1 MHRTPSETAVNT
13 ALTELTHLLDAF
25 LNQVPGS
32 RFAVLASR
40 DGLARCSAGL
50 GRDGADTV
58 AALMS
63 SLHSLGESSPDLF
76 GVTPVQRV
84 RQVVVEHDGYL
95 LFVMAAAAGSL
106 LAVCTGRETDAGVT
120 GHEMQRLI
128 ARVGEHLGTPA
139 RTGDGR
145 ER

>member
-1 MHRTPSETAVNT
+1 MHRTPSDTAVTT
-13 ALTELTHLLDAF
+13 ALGGLTYLLDAF
-25 LNQVPGS
+25 LGQVPGS

-40 DGLARCSAGL
+40 DGLARCFAGL
-50 GRDGADTV
+50 ERDGADTV

-63 SLHSLGESSPDLF
+63 SLHSLGESSPALF

-95 LFVMAAAAGSL
+95 LFVMAAGAGSL
-106 LAVCTGRETDAGVT
+106 LAVCTGRDTDAGVT

-128 ARVGEHLGTPA
+128 TRVGEHLGTPA
-139 RTGDGR
+139 RTGDGPGR
-145 ER
+145 